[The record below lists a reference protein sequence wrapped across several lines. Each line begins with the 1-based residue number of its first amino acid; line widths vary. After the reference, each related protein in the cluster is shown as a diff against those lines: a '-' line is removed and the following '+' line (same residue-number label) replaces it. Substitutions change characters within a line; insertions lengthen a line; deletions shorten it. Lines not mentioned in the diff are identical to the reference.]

1 VGAWVGGAIKTRVFS
16 IGLPKRTYRERAV
29 KDVNRTFN
37 TAWKFRYLKYNENW
51 ENCENLI

>member
-1 VGAWVGGAIKTRVFS
+1 MGAWVGGAIKTRVFS